1 VVKCNKIKEHNQ
13 KIPGLF
19 PAQEKLKKVCEG
31 WNGMLG
37 LLAIVSTG
45 QPIHLKS
52 KIGLFPAP
60 PMKCD
65 NR

>member
-1 VVKCNKIKEHNQ
+1 VVKCDKINENNQ

-31 WNGMLG
+31 WNGML
-37 LLAIVSTG
+37 LAIVSTG

-52 KIGLFPAP
+52 KIGLFLVP